1 LGDEDEDWLN
11 IDLSGRQPK
20 VREGAGHN
28 SGIVA
33 RARAGLE
40 KVALGE
46 GNVEEGWLEYG
57 AALNEG
63 REMFPRGGQGDKDF
77 GAWKVASQLAGPTWD
92 DAAAAMWAA
101 EDLNRY
107 FAVKEEFP
115 KVKTVRGLHAKFKA
129 KERREKEAK
138 AKKLVERQ
146 ESTTSEGE
154 KQAIQNQLDK
164 MAKEGVNVE
173 KVIASVKEEPPE
185 IKTEKKKSIAYE
197 FVDLIVNK
205 PDLIV
210 SCLVAL
216 ARNEEDLEKLKGM
229 LQ

>member
-1 LGDEDEDWLN
+1 MHEDDADWLN
-11 IDLSGRQPK
+11 IDLSGRQPRVK
-20 VREGAGHN
+20 ETLGHN

-33 RARAGLE
+33 KARRGLE

-46 GNVEEGWLEYG
+46 ENVEEGWLEYG
-57 AALNEG
+57 TALNEG
-63 REMFPRGGQGDKDF
+63 RSQFPSDDRGFGHWLTSSKLDKVHPGD
-77 GAWKVASQLAGPTWD
+77 QQ
-92 DAAAAMWAA
+92 AAMWAA
-101 EDLNRY
+101 EDLQRY
-107 FAVKEEFP
+107 FALKEEFP

-129 KERREKEAK
+129 KERRDKEAK

-146 ESTTSEGE
+146 ESTSSEGE

-164 MAKEGVNVE
+164 MAKDGVNVD
-173 KVIASVKEEPPE
+173 KVRASVKEDEPE
-185 IKTEKKKSIAYE
+185 VKTEKKKSIAYE

>member
-1 LGDEDEDWLN
+1 LDGEDEDWLN

-20 VREGAGHN
+20 VRESAGHN

-63 REMFPRGGQGDKDF
+63 REVFPKGDNKRF
-77 GAWKVASQLAGPTWD
+77 SEWLAKSNLGIAIHHGD
-92 DAAAAMWAA
+92 QQAAMWAA

-164 MAKEGVNVE
+164 MAKDGVNVD

-185 IKTEKKKSIAYE
+185 VKTEKKKSIAYE

>member
-1 LGDEDEDWLN
+1 MHEDDGDWLN
-11 IDLSGRQPK
+11 IDLSGRQPRVK
-20 VREGAGHN
+20 ETVGHN

-33 RARAGLE
+33 KARRGLE

-46 GNVEEGWLEYG
+46 ENVEEGWLEYG

-63 REMFPRGGQGDKDF
+63 RGQFPSDEQFGQ
-77 GAWKVASQLAGPTWD
+77 WVRESQLD
-92 DAAAAMWAA
+92 RHQKEREAAMWAA

-107 FAVKEEFP
+107 FAVREEFP

-146 ESTTSEGE
+146 ESTSSEGE

-164 MAKEGVNVE
+164 MAKDGVNVD
-173 KVIASVKEEPPE
+173 KVRASVKEDEPE
-185 IKTEKKKSIAYE
+185 VKTEKKKSIAYE